1 MDIAEHNEPYS
12 CTLNTL
18 SSEFLERCFIL
29 LHSALIKLVK
39 MVRNVCCDWLKI
51 IKEFCLKRWPFN
63 QSVFLGRVFYAFN
76 FLISTWTSIKVD
88 TNPQKVRFY
97 LLTKYVCFTQHG
109 FENMMHFMAKWS
121 HCYNLPAVFLNVVTT
136 PKMLRNSFLVR
147 LSVILSKEMRNFT
160 ARMT

>member
-1 MDIAEHNEPYS
+1 MDITEHNEPYS

-18 SSEFLERCFIL
+18 SSEFLERCFTL
-29 LHSALIKLVK
+29 LDSALIKLVK
-39 MVRNVCCDWLKI
+39 IVRNVCCDWLKI
-51 IKEFCLKRWPFN
+51 TKEFYLKRCPLN

-76 FLISTWTSIKVD
+76 FLISSWMSIKIG

-121 HCYNLPAVFLNVVTT
+121 HFYNLPAVFLNVVTT
-136 PKMLRNSFLVR
+136 PKMLRNSFFAQTSSHFV
-147 LSVILSKEMRNFT
+147 
-160 ARMT
+160 